1 MSFEVWR
8 LNYYEAP
15 HLLFYALC
23 AAEIIVYTQDVRE
36 TASPVDGHETTMS
49 CRRQYG
55 ALLSKQTQRF
65 TCNLQD
71 FELLS
76 ERKVDVGS

>member
-1 MSFEVWR
+1 MSFEVCR

-23 AAEIIVYTQDVRE
+23 AAEIIVYEQEVRE
-36 TASPVDGHETTMS
+36 TASPVGGHETTMS

-55 ALLSKQTQRF
+55 ALPSNQTQRF
-65 TCNLQD
+65 TCNLRD

-76 ERKVDVGS
+76 ERKVDVGC